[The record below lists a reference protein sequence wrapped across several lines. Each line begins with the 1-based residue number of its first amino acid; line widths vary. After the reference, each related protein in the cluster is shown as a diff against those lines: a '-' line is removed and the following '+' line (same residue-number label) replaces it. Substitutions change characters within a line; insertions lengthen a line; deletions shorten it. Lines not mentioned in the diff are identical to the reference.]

1 MLPAGPKGY
10 PSFFQNMGKSKNEEI
25 MARCILRAINN
36 RMLRSGIIDED
47 TKKRI
52 ENRIQRLKIVSN

>member
-1 MLPAGPKGY
+1 MANP
-10 PSFFQNMGKSKNEEI
+10 KNEDI

-36 RMLRSGIIDED
+36 RMLRSGIIDEE

-52 ENRIQRLKIVSN
+52 ENRIQRSKFVSN

>member
-1 MLPAGPKGY
+1 
-10 PSFFQNMGKSKNEEI
+10 MGKSKNEEI